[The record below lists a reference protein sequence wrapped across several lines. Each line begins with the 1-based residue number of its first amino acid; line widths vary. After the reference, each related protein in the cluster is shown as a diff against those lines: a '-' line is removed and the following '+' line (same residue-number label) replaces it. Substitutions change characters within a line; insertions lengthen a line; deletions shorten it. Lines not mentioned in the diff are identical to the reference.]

1 MVKRRVGRIID
12 LVKRSYL
19 HLYGIGQVTLS
30 LKALVSFVHKKVTL
44 NMRGIWESPQSYSRM
59 FWFNWSGY
67 VIDIGMFCSPLKRL
81 QDAVMLRTTVTGGKG
96 WTREGTTNTDH
107 LLPLPSS
114 RTPFTGIIADSAAP
128 AEPRCCLSLSVQH
141 PTQPRPIVQSW
152 HKGWDLS
159 AIWHQVSLR
168 SHL

>member
-59 FWFNWSGY
+59 F
-67 VIDIGMFCSPLKRL
+67 
-81 QDAVMLRTTVTGGKG
+81 
-96 WTREGTTNTDH
+96 
-107 LLPLPSS
+107 
-114 RTPFTGIIADSAAP
+114 
-128 AEPRCCLSLSVQH
+128 
-141 PTQPRPIVQSW
+141 
-152 HKGWDLS
+152 
-159 AIWHQVSLR
+159 
-168 SHL
+168 

>member
-30 LKALVSFVHKKVTL
+30 LKALVSCVHKKVTL
-44 NMRGIWESPQSYSRM
+44 NMRGIWESPRSYSRM
-59 FWFNWSGY
+59 FRFNWSGY
-67 VIDIGMFCSPLKRL
+67 VIDTGMFCSPLKRL
-81 QDAVMLRTTVTGGKG
+81 QDAVMLRTRRKQQPGVVTGGKG
-96 WTREGTTNTDH
+96 WTKEGTTNTDH

-114 RTPFTGIIADSAAP
+114 RTPFTDIIADSAAP
-128 AEPRCCLSLSVQH
+128 AEPRCCLSLSAQH

-152 HKGWDLS
+152 HKG
-159 AIWHQVSLR
+159 
-168 SHL
+168 